1 MSATGGDPPRARPSL
16 PEDCS
21 RPRFPLLCRSL
32 RSLTRVR
39 ARHLHAAYVGAPFES
54 DDKAVQSR
62 YALCALARS
71 EEHTSELQSLM
82 RISYAVFCLNK
93 KHIEHAINNARFHTG
108 PAHTTWT
115 RTPTK

>member
-62 YALCALARS
+62 YALCALRS
-71 EEHTSELQSLM
+71 EEDTSELQSLM
-82 RISYAVFCLNK
+82 RISYAVFCLK
-93 KHIEHAINNARFHTG
+93 QTKHC
-108 PAHTTWT
+108 AHRTRYHSTTTHNTT
-115 RTPTK
+115 RH